1 MAAHSERLHTMASI
15 ELLIVTSLKALV
27 EVAGMALIGQ
37 GLIGVLAGKRKQDN
51 FVYRIFLVVTSPI
64 YKLARFIS
72 PRFIADSHMGL
83 VSFFI
88 VFWLWI
94 ALIYAK
100 GYVCQMQNLV
110 CVPG

>member
-1 MAAHSERLHTMASI
+1 MAST

-37 GLIGVLAGKRKQDN
+37 GLIGVLAGKRKKDN

-64 YKLARFIS
+64 FKLARFIS
-72 PRFIADSHMGL
+72 PRLIADTHMGL

-100 GYVCQMQNLV
+100 GYVCQMQHLA

>member
-1 MAAHSERLHTMASI
+1 MVST
-15 ELLIVTSLKALV
+15 ELLIITSLKALV

-37 GLIGVLAGKRKQDN
+37 GLIGIVAGKRKQDN

-64 YKLARFIS
+64 YKLARLTS

-94 ALIYAK
+94 ALIFAK
-100 GYVCQMQNLV
+100 GYICQMQGLA

>member
-1 MAAHSERLHTMASI
+1 MVST
-15 ELLIVTSLKALV
+15 ELLIISSLKALV
-27 EVAGMALIGQ
+27 EVAGMALLGQ
-37 GLIGVLAGKRKQDN
+37 GLIGLLAGKRKQDN
-51 FVYRIFLVVTSPI
+51 FIYRIFLVVTSPL

-72 PRFIADSHMGL
+72 PRLIADTHLGL

-94 ALIYAK
+94 ALIFAK
-100 GYVCQMQNLV
+100 GYICQMQGLA

>member
-1 MAAHSERLHTMASI
+1 MATTDF
-15 ELLIVTSLKALV
+15 LIVTSLKALV

-37 GLIGVLAGKRKQDN
+37 GLTGILAGKNKQDN

-94 ALIYAK
+94 SLIYAK
-100 GYVCQMQNLV
+100 AYICHIQNLA

>member
-1 MAAHSERLHTMASI
+1 MVST
-15 ELLIVTSLKALV
+15 ELLIISSLKALV
-27 EVAGMALIGQ
+27 EVAGMALLGQ
-37 GLIGVLAGKRKQDN
+37 GLIGLLAGKRKQDN
-51 FVYRIFLVVTSPI
+51 FVYRFFLVVTSPL

-72 PRFIADSHMGL
+72 PRMIADTHMGL

-94 ALIYAK
+94 ALIFAK
-100 GYVCQMQNLV
+100 GYICQMQGLA

>member
-1 MAAHSERLHTMASI
+1 MPST

-37 GLIGVLAGKRKQDN
+37 ALIGILAGKRKQDN

-64 YKLARFIS
+64 YKLARLIS
-72 PRFIADSHMGL
+72 PRFIADAHMGL
-83 VSFFI
+83 VGFFI

-94 ALIYAK
+94 ALIFAK
-100 GYVCQMQNLV
+100 GYICQMQNLA

>member
-1 MAAHSERLHTMASI
+1 MFSI
-15 ELLIVTSLKALV
+15 ELLIVTSLKALL

-37 GLIGVLAGKRKQDN
+37 GLIGILAGKNKLNN
-51 FVYRIFLVVTSPI
+51 FVYRIFLVMTSPI

-72 PRFIADSHMGL
+72 PKFIADAHMGL

-88 VFWLWI
+88 IFWLWL
-94 ALIYAK
+94 AMVYAK
-100 GYVCQMQNLV
+100 GYVCQLHNLA